1 MSTHT
6 FFEFHKMPV
15 CILSCCCRAFVEF
28 SSRWKSL
35 YSSSKWESWKTTR
48 DLLQCHPSILNNTK
62 HMHSEKNYKFII
74 IINFVEDC
82 IPFRGNRFIR
92 GNLLLWLKI
101 DHFTKNVIIHTS
113 TYCIDK
119 KCIEWFHETWKIFY
133 QIFNCKVCSTASIQV
148 AFLFKKGE
156 ELIGKV
162 VVCYA

>member
-15 CILSCCCRAFVEF
+15 CILSCCCRTFVEF

-101 DHFTKNVIIHTS
+101 DHFTKMLL
-113 TYCIDK
+113 
-119 KCIEWFHETWKIFY
+119 F
-133 QIFNCKVCSTASIQV
+133 IQV
-148 AFLFKKGE
+148 HIALIRSALSDFTKRERFFIKYLIARFAQLPLFKLHFYSRKGRS
-156 ELIGKV
+156 
-162 VVCYA
+162 

>member
-1 MSTHT
+1 MRLLSSVQGENLFTLHQNENLEKQQEIFYNAIHPFWIIQNT
-6 FFEFHKMPV
+6 
-15 CILSCCCRAFVEF
+15 CIVR
-28 SSRWKSL
+28 
-35 YSSSKWESWKTTR
+35 
-48 DLLQCHPSILNNTK
+48 
-62 HMHSEKNYKFII
+62 KNYKFII